1 MIFFFIYNNMYTWN
15 DKQHSVG
22 IKEIDEQHKVLFDI
36 INDIYICIINKNY
49 SILDKLLL
57 KIIVYTTNHF
67 KTENE
72 YLLKLSEN
80 ITSDL
85 KQFVIAHI
93 TKHET
98 FVDIL
103 TKKIEDY
110 ILYDKMILI
119 DIAIFLNAWVN
130 NHVISEDVVMFN
142 LLKI

>member
-1 MIFFFIYNNMYTWN
+1 MYTWN

-119 DIAIFLNAWVN
+119 DIAIFLNDWVN

>member
-1 MIFFFIYNNMYTWN
+1 MYTWN

>member
-119 DIAIFLNAWVN
+119 DIAIFLNDWVN

>member
-1 MIFFFIYNNMYTWN
+1 MYIWDNN
-15 DKQHSVG
+15 KHSVG
-22 IKEIDEQHKVLFDI
+22 IEEIDEQHKVLFDI

-57 KIIVYTTNHF
+57 KIIVYITNHF

-93 TKHET
+93 TEHET

-119 DIAIFLNAWVN
+119 DIAIFLNNWLN
-130 NHVISEDVVMFN
+130 NHVIYDDVVLFN

>member
-1 MIFFFIYNNMYTWN
+1 MYIWDNN
-15 DKQHSVG
+15 KHSVG
-22 IKEIDEQHKVLFDI
+22 IEEIDEQHKVLFDI

-119 DIAIFLNAWVN
+119 DIAIFLNDWVN

>member
-119 DIAIFLNAWVN
+119 DIAIFLNNWLN
-130 NHVISEDVVMFN
+130 NHVIYDDVVLFN